1 MKLIA
6 LTLVATLLLLLACQ
20 SNRGTSECATE
31 LQYVTNRFTAGT
43 EALRHA
49 SEYRAKL
56 MVGAPDVVVEAIVDT
71 GSANFAIDEKNF
83 EFDSETSKSSKP
95 YVFNNGYNRA
105 IAFNAKDSLDVGC
118 FGDFSTRFLLLS
130 GKKDSLNYLGLA
142 YNDPLHRPHE
152 KKSAPFFDQLVV
164 KGGLR
169 NEFSLALCGHRGNSR
184 VLLGGIDEKM
194 KNLVHNFV
202 PIIEKTSYVVPALSL
217 RRADTKKVLG
227 EFPRYDVKNRSGIRT
242 IIDSGSSFLVL
253 PLNMAKSISDEIQKE
268 AEILGLDRSFPE
280 GFFRTER
287 FNSTKVVHFANFN
300 QLRQFPALEITFT
313 GADGEQ
319 KNLELSPLHY
329 FKEMDNHNPLIRTFA
344 IRESTGDA
352 ILGQPFL
359 ENHYTYFDR
368 KNERIGF
375 GNIDLACASQ

>member
-1 MKLIA
+1 MKFTA
-6 LTLVATLLLLLACQ
+6 PALLAMIFLLPGCK
-20 SNRGTSECATE
+20 SNRGTTECATE
-31 LQYVTNRFTAGT
+31 LQYVTNRFTVGA

-56 MVGAPDVVVEAIVDT
+56 AVGAPDVIVEAIVDT

-83 EFDSETSKSSKP
+83 EYDSETRKSNRP
-95 YVFNNGYNRA
+95 YIFNNGHDKA
-105 IAFNAKDSLDVGC
+105 IAFNAKDSLDVAC

-130 GKKDSLNYLGLA
+130 GKQDSLNYLGLA

-152 KKSAPFFDQLVV
+152 KKSAPFFDQLVI
-164 KGGLR
+164 KGGLK

-184 VLLGGIDEKM
+184 VLLGGIDKRM

-202 PIIEKTSYVVPALSL
+202 PIIEKTSYVVPALNL
-217 RRADTKKVLG
+217 RRADNKLVLG
-227 EFPRYDVKNRSGIRT
+227 EFPNYDVKNRSGIRT

-253 PLNMAKSISDEIQKE
+253 PPKMAKSISDEIQKE
-268 AEILGLDRSFPE
+268 AEYLGLNHSFPE

-287 FNSTKVVHFANFN
+287 FNSTKVVHFASLD

-313 GADGEQ
+313 GVDGQ
-319 KNLELSPLHY
+319 KKNLELSPLHY
-329 FKEMDNHNPLIRTFA
+329 FKEMDNYDPLTRTFA
-344 IRESTGDA
+344 IRESSGDA

-368 KNERIGF
+368 KNGQIGF
-375 GNIDLACASQ
+375 GNIDLACANQ